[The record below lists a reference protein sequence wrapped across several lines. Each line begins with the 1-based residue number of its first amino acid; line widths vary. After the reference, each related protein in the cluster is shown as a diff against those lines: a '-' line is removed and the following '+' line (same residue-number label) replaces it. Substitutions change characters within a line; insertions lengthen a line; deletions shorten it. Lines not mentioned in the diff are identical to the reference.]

1 MLAAKNI
8 ATAAHMKFKASSQGL
23 MRVIFIAAAAAVG
36 AIALVCVAF
45 LGAAHA
51 DDAAAAAAHL
61 SDGAFALM
69 NGLDARGVSK
79 ADPAYGAVAIFAGDA
94 QALSSSIASGNR
106 AATAGAFSTLA
117 SDRAAVD
124 SAIAS
129 NPAVLSG
136 TDWNR
141 LKSEMAALSKQLGT
155 SDASPPHVASAPPA
169 SAVPGTHAA
178 SAPVASA
185 SGSSATTPMPPSG
198 SAAAGASSIASAPS
212 IAASSSSSPPPQ
224 VVIESRNDEGGSI
237 HLKGYLEGRGLRRGG
252 IYNGSHEVRDFKLGA
267 VTGEQRLNFDIGV
280 ENPPSDAV
288 IRVYDVDGRM
298 AEASIVGADALSSS
312 AGAASSAGALLSS
325 DASADGRT
333 AGVAP
338 EIPPLSSSAGGPSP
352 HAPAVEG
359 GVEVFRNKTDDGSAN
374 LAEIPTH
381 GAPRPSPSKRH
392 TLASHLAN
400 VQIVVTS
407 ANQIA
412 ISPRTFEL
420 TGQIIGH
427 GVTRAGIYVGGRLV
441 KPITVEFGE
450 DATTFDEKFVSNG
463 AEARVRAFGIADQFV
478 ESSVDLSTAV
488 ASADPSMS
496 GGDSSM
502 SAGGVPGT
510 MYGNPTIAS
519 DDGILVQ
526 IQAVGP
532 ITRNLYVVSGVIS
545 GRSLSGAGLYQNGML
560 VQRISLNGGGI
571 GGMLGALIPGTSRN
585 VNFNVRFN
593 PQAGPATIR
602 AFDSSGGFNEQPVI
616 VAGGGMNPYG
626 GANPFGLNPYGT
638 NPYGTYGANPYGS
651 PYGNSYGT
659 NPYGGYSGTRTNP
672 YAGGTFGAPPIS
684 PLMPST
690 NPFGGPPAS
699 SSW

>member
-1 MLAAKNI
+1 MC
-8 ATAAHMKFKASSQGL
+8 
-23 MRVIFIAAAAAVG
+23 
-36 AIALVCVAF
+36 AIVLLGVAL
-45 LGAAHA
+45 LGAAYA
-51 DDAAAAAAHL
+51 DDAAAAAHL
-61 SDGAFALM
+61 SNGAFALM

-79 ADPAYGAVAIFAGDA
+79 SDPAYGAVAIFAGDA
-94 QALSSSIASGNR
+94 QALSSSVASGNR
-106 AATAGAFSTLA
+106 TAAAGAFATLA
-117 SDRAAVD
+117 SDRVAVD

-129 NPAVLSG
+129 NPSVLNS

-141 LKSEMAALSKQLGT
+141 IKSEMAALSKQLGT
-155 SDASPPHVASAPPA
+155 SDVPPPHVASAPPS
-169 SAVPGTHAA
+169 SAVPGTHPAA
-178 SAPVASA
+178 SPPATSASA
-185 SGSSATTPMPPSG
+185 STAGPPMSSALSG
-198 SAAAGASSIASAPS
+198 SAASGGSSIASVPGAIGGSGSGAP
-212 IAASSSSSPPPQ
+212 PR
-224 VVIESRNDEGGSI
+224 VVIESRDDEGGAI

-252 IYNGSHEVRDFKLGA
+252 IFNGSREVRDFKLGA
-267 VTGEQRLNFDIGV
+267 VAGEQRLNFDIGV

-288 IRVYDVDGRM
+288 IRVYDGDGRM
-298 AEASIVGADALSSS
+298 AEASIVGTDALAFSTDRTSSS
-312 AGAASSAGALLSS
+312 AAPLPSS
-325 DASADGRT
+325 ASADGAAA

-338 EIPPLSSSAGGPSP
+338 EIPPLSSSAGGPST
-352 HAPAVEG
+352 HAPEVEG
-359 GVEVFRNKTDDGSAN
+359 GVEVFRNKTDNDAGPGSAN

-400 VQIVVTS
+400 VQIVISST
-407 ANQIA
+407 NQIA

-427 GVTRAGIYVGGRLV
+427 GVTRAGIYVGNRLV

-450 DATTFDEKFVSNG
+450 DATTFDVKFVSNG
-463 AEARVRAFGIADQFV
+463 AEARIRAFGIADQFV
-478 ESSVDLSTAV
+478 ETSVDLSTAV
-488 ASADPSMS
+488 ASADPSM
-496 GGDSSM
+496 GGADSSM
-502 SAGGVPGT
+502 GTGGLPGT
-510 MYGNPTIAS
+510 MYGNPTIGS

-560 VQRISLNGGGI
+560 VQRIPLNGGGI

-602 AFDSSGGFNEQPVI
+602 AFDSSGGYNEQPI
-616 VAGGGMNPYG
+616 MVAGGGMNPYG

-638 NPYGTYGANPYGS
+638 NPYGTYGANPYAN
-651 PYGNSYGT
+651 PYSNPYGT
-659 NPYGGYSGTRTNP
+659 NPYGGYGGTRSNP

-684 PLMPST
+684 PLLPPT